1 MATEQ
6 YFPTPNEK
14 ALRRRFL
21 SAVKKCSLGD
31 FISPDKVLISE
42 YGLVI
47 GEFSHHELC
56 ELTNQLEDIGHIY
69 GAIIDA
75 KLKEKP
81 MSDLLKK
88 AHPAP
93 VDYRIAKLLPNRA
106 KV

>member
-31 FISPDKVLISE
+31 FISPDKVLLSE

-47 GEFSHHELC
+47 GEFNDRELC
-56 ELTNQLEDIGHIY
+56 ELTNQLEDVGQIY
-69 GAIIDA
+69 GAIIEA
-75 KLKEKP
+75 KLKDKP

-88 AHPAP
+88 SHPAP
-93 VDYRIAKLLPNRA
+93 VDYRIAKLLPIRET
-106 KV
+106 V

>member
-6 YFPTPNEK
+6 YFPAPNEK

-47 GEFSHHELC
+47 GEFDHHELC
-56 ELTNQLEDIGHIY
+56 ELTNQLEDVGQIY
-69 GAIIDA
+69 GAIIEA
-75 KLKEKP
+75 KLKDEP

-88 AHPAP
+88 SHPAP
-93 VDYRIAKLLPNRA
+93 VDFRIAKLLPIRQ